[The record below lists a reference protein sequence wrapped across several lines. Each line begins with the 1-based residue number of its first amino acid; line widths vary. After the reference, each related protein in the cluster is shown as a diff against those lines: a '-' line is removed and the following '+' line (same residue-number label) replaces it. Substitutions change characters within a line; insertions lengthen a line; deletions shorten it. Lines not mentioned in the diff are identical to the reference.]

1 MFIVKEVGVC
11 GGVCVWKGERG
22 DQDVM
27 CGVTTMGIANFFPRV

>member
-22 DQDVM
+22 DQDAVELP
-27 CGVTTMGIANFFPRV
+27 FFPRATV